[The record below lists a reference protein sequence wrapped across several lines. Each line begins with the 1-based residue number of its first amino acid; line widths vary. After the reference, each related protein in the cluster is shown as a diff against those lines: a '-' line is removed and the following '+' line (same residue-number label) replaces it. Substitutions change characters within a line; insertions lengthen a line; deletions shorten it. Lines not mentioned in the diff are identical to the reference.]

1 MSVEV
6 VLVHLVLVPEL
17 KPRRK
22 RCALLKL
29 NGGKVRLK
37 DRDVQILHPERFNV
51 VPAHFDVGNCEMS
64 EQHRVG

>member
-17 KPRRK
+17 KPGRK
-22 RCALLKL
+22 RCALMKL

-37 DRDVQILHPERFNV
+37 DWDVEILQPVRFNV
-51 VPAHFDVGNCEMS
+51 VPAHFDVGN
-64 EQHRVG
+64 